1 MSYPFMHALLCAK
14 ASAPQAAA
22 GNALSDMTTAA
33 RSIGRSSS
41 ILAVLRNPDFRL
53 LWLAGGADN
62 SGRWMEVVVMALLM
76 LEIGGSVFQVGLL
89 FAFRWTPMLL
99 FSLVSGMVADRAN
112 RRLVMIAA
120 RGLTVAVIAALL
132 ALVTTGLARP
142 EHLFIGSLFLGWLYV
157 LEFPSRRSFIYEL
170 VGNRELVGAM
180 SLETITTTIGRLLG
194 PLAAG
199 FIVGQAGYSFA
210 FTTLLC
216 LYSLAFVFVLLVR
229 ARLPARASGHFVL
242 WQTVRTGFGYAFRNP
257 LVRAVLMGTVIF
269 NALAFSVESLYPVV
283 AKEHLMVGPEL
294 TGVLISAQSFGT
306 LGAALAIGLVPNL
319 RYHGRVFCIGMAIQL
334 ISLIGFALSPW
345 YPLSFVLLLLSG
357 LGAAGFSTMQ
367 STIIMLSSPPEIRG
381 AALGVL
387 GQCIGVAAIGG
398 AVVGLIAEY
407 LSAHVAVALSTGL
420 GLTLLIPVM
429 LFTPLVKRPIAPA
442 EE

>member
-1 MSYPFMHALLCAK
+1 M
-14 ASAPQAAA
+14 A
-22 GNALSDMTTAA
+22 GVVLADMTTAV
-33 RSIGRSSS
+33 RSLGRSST
-41 ILAVLRNPDFRL
+41 ILAVLGNPDFRL
-53 LWLAGGADN
+53 LWMSGGADN

-76 LEIGGSVFQVGLL
+76 LDIGGSALQVALL

-112 RRLVMIAA
+112 RRLVMLVA
-120 RGLTVAVIAALL
+120 RGGTVAVIAVLL
-132 ALVTTGLARP
+132 VLVANDQARP
-142 EHLFIGSLFLGWLYV
+142 VHLFVGSLFLGWLYV

-170 VGNRELVGAM
+170 VGGRELVGAM

-194 PLAAG
+194 PIAAG
-199 FIVGQAGYSFA
+199 FVVGQAGYTVAFA
-210 FTTLLC
+210 TLVA
-216 LYSLAFVFVLLVR
+216 LYSLAFILVLLVR
-229 ARLPARASGHFVL
+229 SRLPARATGHFAL
-242 WQTVRTGFGYAFRNP
+242 WGTIKTGFGYAFRNP
-257 LVRAVLMGTVIF
+257 VVRAVLMGTVIF

-283 AKEHLMVGPEL
+283 AKDHLMVGPEL
-294 TGVLISAQSFGT
+294 TGILISAQSFGT

-319 RYHGRVFCIGMAIQL
+319 RYHGRVFCFGMAIQL

-345 YPLSFVLLLLSG
+345 YMLSFALLLVSG

-387 GQCIGVAAIGG
+387 GQCIGVAAVGG
-398 AVVGLIAEY
+398 VIVGLVADY
-407 LSAHVAVALSTGL
+407 LSAHIAVALSTGL

-429 LFTPLVKRPIAPA
+429 LFTPLVRRPISTD